1 MNEHRRE
8 EIWEALSD
16 LFVDNEIDYQEI
28 ADKVRGVDLNSLERI
43 LFEEVAPYCAPNL
56 SVPAPPVWSGFQ
68 RENLQEGILAIIK
81 ENQTSEWKRFKHQ
94 VYVAYLRW
102 KYQELWRELRRHVE
116 AA

>member
-1 MNEHRRE
+1 MNLQQRLDV
-8 EIWEALSD
+8 WEALSD
-16 LFVDNEIDYQEI
+16 VYVDTETDFPII
-28 ADKVRGVDLNSLERI
+28 AKKVKEVDLETLEYI
-43 LFEEVAPYCAPNL
+43 FFDEVSAYCAVNFSSPI
-56 SVPAPPVWSGFQ
+56 PPIWTGFQ